1 MGGVAEPQG
10 MVSMLD
16 DDFSLELF
24 EGNSTLVPS
33 PFMTQV
39 LDHLGAQ
46 RKECSVSSSFQEMGC
61 GLVQSAEQVDAKAA
75 SFCVRSFYKT
85 GDDAKVLA
93 LGHQM
98 VDPELRQWI
107 TEDSCLTRMIAAQS
121 QGRTLCLMPV

>member
-33 PFMTQV
+33 PFVTQV

-46 RKECSVSSSFQEMGC
+46 RKECFVSSSFQEMVV
-61 GLVQSAEQVDAKAA
+61 GLFKAL
-75 SFCVRSFYKT
+75 SR
-85 GDDAKVLA
+85 L
-93 LGHQM
+93 M
-98 VDPELRQWI
+98 RRLR
-107 TEDSCLTRMIAAQS
+107 AF
-121 QGRTLCLMPV
+121 V